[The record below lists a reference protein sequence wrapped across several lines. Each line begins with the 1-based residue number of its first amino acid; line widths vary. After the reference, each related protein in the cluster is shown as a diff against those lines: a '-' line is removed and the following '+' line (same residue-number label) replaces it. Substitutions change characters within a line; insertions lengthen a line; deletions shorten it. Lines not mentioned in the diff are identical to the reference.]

1 MVIAFPTNN
10 QTTIANHIGLAKG
23 FLIVD
28 TSTNEKFYIQNPVLE
43 KIQQDNINL
52 KNTEEGHRGL
62 GTGRVIPPL
71 LAEAGVDILVA
82 RDFGEGMIRN
92 LEDFEIRTYETDK
105 KDIEEVLKEIN
116 ENTIKTNKF
125 RNNEFDEKYGY
136 GRKFRY
142 HKNRCFKK
150 GFGFNREFRHRKNS
164 NNRGFGCGRGFG
176 FRRGLREWED

>member
-43 KIQQDNINL
+43 KIQQNNIDL

-82 RDFGEGMIRN
+82 RDFGEGMMRN
-92 LEDFEIRTYETDK
+92 LEDFGIRTYETDEK
-105 KDIEEVLKEIN
+105 NIEEILNQIEDEELKEI
-116 ENTIKTNKF
+116 TPL
-125 RNNEFDEKYGY
+125 RNY
-136 GRKFRY
+136 
-142 HKNRCFKK
+142 
-150 GFGFNREFRHRKNS
+150 
-164 NNRGFGCGRGFG
+164 GRGFG
-176 FRRGLREWED
+176 YTRGLRRRMGYGFKRGLSQNFRGERCNRINGFRRRAERRFRRRWED